1 MENVRM
7 LLQHKGSAV
16 WSTSPDALVI
26 EALRLMAEKN
36 VGALVVLHDGELVGI
51 FSERDYARKGELA
64 GKAGSQARVQE
75 LMVTPVFCV
84 EPQTTIEECMAVMT
98 GKHIRHL
105 PVLEAGRC
113 VGVISIGDV
122 VKGIISRQEFLIE
135 QLEKYVTVPYQPLPV
150 LEKQPGSRA
159 EG

>member
-1 MENVRM
+1 MDNVRM
-7 LLQHKGSAV
+7 LLQHKGSEV
-16 WSTSPDALVI
+16 WSTSPEALVI
-26 EALRLMAEKN
+26 DALHLMAEKN
-36 VGALVVLHDGELVGI
+36 VGALVVVHSGELVGI

-64 GKAGSQARVQE
+64 GKSGRLAKVQE
-75 LMVTPVFCV
+75 LMVSPVFCV

-122 VKGIISRQEFLIE
+122 VKAIISRQEFMIE
-135 QLEKYVTVPYQPLPV
+135 QLEKYVTVPYQPLPA
-150 LEKQPGSRA
+150 LEKQTGSRG